1 MYEEIFKIFFIIM
14 LHLFYSMFIHVYII
28 YSIYYNFLHTLS

>member
-14 LHLFYSMFIHVYII
+14 LQLNKEAEKRAIGTD
-28 YSIYYNFLHTLS
+28 N